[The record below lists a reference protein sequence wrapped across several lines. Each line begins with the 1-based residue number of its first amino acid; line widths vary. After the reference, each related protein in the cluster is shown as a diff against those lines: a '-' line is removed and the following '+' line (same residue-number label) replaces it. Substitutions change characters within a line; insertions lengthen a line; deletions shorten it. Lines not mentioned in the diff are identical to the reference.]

1 MLEFGI
7 GMAAMLALMF
17 ARIPIAWSMG
27 IVGFAGLAILR
38 GWNPAL
44 ASTAI
49 SVQETGFSYQFATVP
64 LFIMMGNFMVRSGV
78 ALDLFRAAYAF
89 IGHLRGGLAMS
100 TIVGCGAFGSICGS
114 SIATAATF
122 AKVAYP
128 AMRRYRYSDTLAT
141 GAIAA
146 GGTLGI
152 LIPPSTVL
160 VIYGLMTETSISK
173 LFAAGFLPGL
183 LAITLLCVAVL
194 VTVWRDPDAGP
205 AGERSDWRQRLAAFS
220 AVWPVLVLF
229 LVVMGSIYA
238 GICTATEAA
247 SVGAFGALLIAW
259 FRGGLTFLVM
269 RDVLWDTV
277 ITTSML
283 FAIVVGAM
291 VFANFVNYT
300 SMPSDIVD
308 LVKSMALP
316 PFMVVA
322 AICAVLVLLGTAM
335 EELSMVLLTLPVFFP
350 IITALG
356 FDPVWFGILIV
367 VVVEIGLISPP
378 VGMNLFVIRS
388 LLPHVTT
395 RTIFIGVTPF
405 LIADCIRLV
414 LLVAFPA
421 ISLYLP
427 NLLFTKP

>member
-1 MLEFGI
+1 
-7 GMAAMLALMF
+7 
-17 ARIPIAWSMG
+17 
-27 IVGFAGLAILR
+27 
-38 GWNPAL
+38 
-44 ASTAI
+44 
-49 SVQETGFSYQFATVP
+49 
-64 LFIMMGNFMVRSGV
+64 
-78 ALDLFRAAYAF
+78 
-89 IGHLRGGLAMS
+89 MS

-308 LVKSMALP
+308 LVKSMAMP

-388 LLPHVTT
+388 LLPHVST

>member
-89 IGHLRGGLAMS
+89 IGHQRGGLAMS

-194 VTVWRDPDAGP
+194 VTVWLDPDAGP

-259 FRGGLTFLVM
+259 FRGGLTFLVI

-291 VFANFVNYT
+291 VFANYVNYT

-322 AICAVLVLLGTAM
+322 AICAVLILLGTAM
-335 EELSMVLLTLPVFFP
+335 EELSMVLLTLPIFFP

-388 LLPHVTT
+388 LLPHVST

-427 NLLFTKP
+427 NLLFIKP